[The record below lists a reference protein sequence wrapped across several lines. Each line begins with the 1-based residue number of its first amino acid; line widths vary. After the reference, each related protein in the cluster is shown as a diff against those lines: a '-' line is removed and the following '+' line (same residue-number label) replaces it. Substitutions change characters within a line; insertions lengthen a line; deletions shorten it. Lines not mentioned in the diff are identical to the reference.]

1 MYYVNENIK
10 ELWRDFYQENREN
23 YLRLDLNE
31 NPGGLPEEFVARVLK
46 NITPQSLSQYPEML
60 EFTEALAKYLHTDSS
75 RLCLVNG
82 SSEGI
87 RYVIEAF
94 TSPHGKIVGVT
105 PSYAMFE
112 VYAKMY
118 GRTYVSVT
126 YTEELTMPI
135 ERILN
140 QLKEDV
146 ELLILVNPNNPMGNV
161 YSEEEMKELL
171 AAAKEKQITVLIDE
185 AYFYFYPNSFISYA
199 LTEEHIFVTRT
210 FSKMCSLA
218 GARLGYV
225 AGGPEGIG
233 LLKKLCTPH
242 NINVFALKFA
252 QAVIE
257 EEGLLQSLIDIHEEG
272 KAFLIKKLQE
282 NGYEFNAQAGNFVFI
297 KPKTNAGDVVER
309 MKAEKRILIK
319 TYKEIGRL
327 GVCLRVTTGAKCYM
341 QQFLDALLEI
351 DAV

>member
-10 ELWRDFYQENREN
+10 ELWRDFYEEDRTS

-31 NPGGLPEEFVARVLK
+31 NPGGLPEEFVSRVLRD
-46 NITPQSLSQYPEML
+46 ITPQSLSQYPEML
-60 EFTEALAKYLHTDSS
+60 EFTEALARYLNTDSS
-75 RLCLVNG
+75 RVCLVNG

-94 TSPHGKIVGVT
+94 TSPKGKIVGVT

-112 VYAKMY
+112 VYAQMY
-118 GRTYVSVT
+118 GRTYVPVT

-135 ERILN
+135 ERILS
-140 QLKEDV
+140 QLSEEV

-161 YSEEEMKELL
+161 YSEKEMKELL
-171 AAAKEKQITVLIDE
+171 SAAKAKRITVLIDE
-185 AYFYFYPNSFISYA
+185 AYFYFYPESFISYA

-218 GARLGYV
+218 GVRLGYV

-252 QAVIE
+252 QAVLE
-257 EEGLLQSLIDIHEEG
+257 EEGLLQSLIESHEEG
-272 KAFLIKKLQE
+272 RAFLIEELQKH
-282 NGYEFNAQAGNFVFI
+282 GYDFNAQAGNFVFI
-297 KPKTNAGDVVER
+297 KPKTEAGAVVDR
-309 MKAEKRILIK
+309 MKAEKKILIK
-319 TYKEIGRL
+319 TYKGIGRL
-327 GVCLRVTTGAKCYM
+327 GVCLRVTTGEKCYM
-341 QQFLDALLEI
+341 RQFLDALLEI
-351 DAV
+351 DA